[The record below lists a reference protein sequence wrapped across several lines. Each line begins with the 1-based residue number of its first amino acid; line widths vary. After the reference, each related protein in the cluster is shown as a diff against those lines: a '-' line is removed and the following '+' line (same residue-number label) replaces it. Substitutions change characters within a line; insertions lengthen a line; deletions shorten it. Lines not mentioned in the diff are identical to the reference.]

1 MDNSGLMRVRSY
13 APMTR
18 RDFGRGMTAAA
29 ALAAT
34 GLSSR
39 KAAAATT
46 VTMFGWQDY
55 DAGLRVGD
63 FLSKNDITLNFTT
76 IGSNDEI
83 ISRLAAGGAGQIDIV
98 NPYMGYIPFMAAGD
112 LIEPI
117 DESLVPNLKDVPDVF
132 RNDSNVIVN
141 GARYSVPFTWGSAPM
156 AYDPAVIPTA
166 PESWMD
172 IFKPEYKGK
181 VGMADDP
188 IGNQM
193 LAAILATD
201 AKVPTMLTQD
211 QLNQATEFL
220 IKLKKD
226 QVRQLAVSWGDLAN
240 AMGRSEIVITYSGG
254 EFMKKFVGDA
264 GKKIE
269 LVYPKEGTFAW
280 FDSFCI
286 AKGAPSR
293 EAAHKCA
300 NQALSVEGQVALT
313 EKNYQGIMVRAA
325 IDKLS
330 PELKGLYPYDNMSEF
345 EKKAKFFPMPPL
357 KPDGVHASYDDWTA
371 AYQKF
376 KAA

>member
-98 NPYMGYIPFMAAGD
+98 NPYMGYIPFMAASD
-112 LIEPI
+112 LIEPV

-132 RNDSNVIVN
+132 RNDSNVVID
-141 GARYSVPFTWGSAPM
+141 GKRYSVPFTWGSAPM

-166 PESWMD
+166 PDSWMD

-201 AKVPTMLTQD
+201 AKVPTLLTQD

-280 FDSFCI
+280 FDSFCF

-330 PELKGLYPYDNMSEF
+330 PELRGLYPYDNLAEF
-345 EKKAKFFPMPPL
+345 QKKAKFFPMPPL

-371 AYQKF
+371 AYQRF

>member
-1 MDNSGLMRVRSY
+1 MENPGLMRVRT
-13 APMTR
+13 MTTLSR
-18 RDFGRGMTAAA
+18 RDAMKGAAA
-29 ALAAT
+29 LGTLAAT
-34 GLSSR
+34 GLAGR
-39 KAAAATT
+39 RAAAATN
-46 VTMFGWQDY
+46 VSMFGWQDY
-55 DAGLRVGD
+55 DAGLRAGD
-63 FLSKNDITLNFTT
+63 FLKREDIEVTFTS
-76 IGSNDEI
+76 IGNNDEI

-98 NPYMGYIPFMAAGD
+98 TPYMGYIPFLAASE

-117 DESLVPNLKDVPDVF
+117 DESLVPNLAKVPEVF

-141 GARYSVPFTWGSAPM
+141 GTRYSVPFTWGSAPM

-201 AKVPTMLTQD
+201 AEVPTMLTQD

-220 IKLKKD
+220 IKIKKD
-226 QVRQLAVSWGDLAN
+226 AARQLAVSWGELAN
-240 AMGRSEIVITYSGG
+240 ALARSEVVITFSGG
-254 EFMKKFVGDA
+254 EFLKKFAGDA
-264 GKKIE
+264 GKAIE
-269 LVYPKEGTFAW
+269 FTYPKEGTFAW
-280 FDSFCI
+280 LDSYCI
-286 AKGAPSR
+286 AKGAPNR

-300 NQALSVEGQVALT
+300 NQALEVDAQVAFG
-313 EKNYQGIMVRAA
+313 EKTFQAIVVKEA
-325 IDKLS
+325 IDKLQ
-330 PELKGLYPYDNMSEF
+330 PATRALYPYDNLSDF
-345 EKKAKFFPMPPL
+345 EQKAKFFPMPPL
-357 KPDGVHASYDDWTA
+357 EPDGKHASYADWQA

>member
-1 MDNSGLMRVRSY
+1 LDNSGLMRVRSY

-18 RDFGRGMTAAA
+18 RDFGRGMTAAV
-29 ALAAT
+29 ALAAA

-63 FLSKNDITLNFTT
+63 FLSKNDIQLNFTT

-98 NPYMGYIPFMAAGD
+98 NPYMGYIPFMAASD
-112 LIEPI
+112 LIEPV
-117 DESLVPNLKDVPDVF
+117 DESLVPNLKDVPEVF
-132 RNDSNVIVN
+132 RNDSNVIVD
-141 GARYSVPFTWGSAPM
+141 GKRYSVPFTWGSAPM

-166 PESWMD
+166 PDSWMD

-201 AKVPTMLTQD
+201 AKVPTLLTQD

-254 EFMKKFVGDA
+254 EFMKKFVADA

-286 AKGAPSR
+286 AKGAPNR

-345 EKKAKFFPMPPL
+345 QKKAKFFPMPPL